1 MDKEFVRAFS
11 NPDYDYYRLTKP
23 FGMLPAGTI
32 FVHDPDDHMY
42 GSPAR
47 GCLKNCWT
55 PDGNCYGGLCGET
68 VFLHYSFTRT
78 DWFKKVQCTFSDM
91 VKGIPEGNYNLT
103 VKSDGTWSL
112 NKLSDTDE

>member
-1 MDKEFVRAFS
+1 MDTEFVRAFS
-11 NPDYDYYRLTKP
+11 NPGYDYYRLTKQ

-32 FVHDPDDHMY
+32 FVHDPNDHMY
-42 GSPAR
+42 GSPAK

-78 DWFKKVQCTFSDM
+78 DWFEKVECTFSGM
-91 VKGIPEGNYNLT
+91 IKGIPEGNYDLK

-112 NKLSDTDE
+112 IKRSDTDE

>member
-1 MDKEFVRAFS
+1 MDKEFIRAFS
-11 NPDYDYYRLTKP
+11 DPDYDYYRLKKP

-55 PDGNCYGGLCGET
+55 PDGDCYGGLCGGT
-68 VFLHYSFTRT
+68 VFLHYDFVHT
-78 DWFKKVQCTFSDM
+78 DWFEKAECSLPNVIKSLTKGTYELKVYGDE
-91 VKGIPEGNYNLT
+91 K
-103 VKSDGTWSL
+103 WSL
-112 NKLSDTDE
+112 TKYGTAEE